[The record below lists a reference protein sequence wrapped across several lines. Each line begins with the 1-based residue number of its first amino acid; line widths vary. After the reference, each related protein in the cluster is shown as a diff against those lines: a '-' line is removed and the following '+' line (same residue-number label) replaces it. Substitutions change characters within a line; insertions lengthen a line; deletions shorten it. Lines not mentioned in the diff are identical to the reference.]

1 MRTKSTSLGQ
11 RGVKVKLDIKKLELW
26 AALAIALTVA
36 VIVIKVAL
44 L

>member
-1 MRTKSTSLGQ
+1 MRTKSSNSGQ
-11 RGVKVKLDIKKLELW
+11 RGAKVKLDIKKLEMW
-26 AALAIALTVA
+26 AALALSLAVV